1 MDKRYYTVDEV
12 NQLVPG
18 LQASFGLV
26 MRLRA
31 QLKTLYRSLDTRG
44 FAPTDEN
51 FAVALPGAPRDVV
64 RDRGSFK
71 GLVETLKEELAAVQ
85 STGCFIKDIEIGLVD
100 WFAEREGQ
108 EILLCWRYG
117 EPEVGFWHDLESGFA
132 GRRPVSELPTPR
144 PPEPIKARI
153 LH

>member
-26 MRLRA
+26 MRIRA
-31 QLKTLYRSLDTRG
+31 QLKTLYRSLDARG

-51 FAVALPGAPRDVV
+51 FAVTLPGAPPDVV

-71 GLVETLKEELAAVQ
+71 GLVETLKEELSAVQ

-100 WFAEREGQ
+100 WFAERAGR

-132 GRRPVSELPTPR
+132 GRRPVSELSTPR